1 MALKSG
7 LIAKLNKTIG
17 KKYDYMAGV
26 YHFKGWEEEGG
37 VIIIATDGTP
47 ITVEEDMLESFLSGL
62 IEIQDINGVVIGQR
76 SPIVLQSVS
85 QVTAN
90 SLSESLVKMVEEIAA
105 AKTPEQIRDVKAKA
119 TAMSNIT
126 NSLVNM
132 AKLELETI
140 KVGRSGK

>member
-1 MALKSG
+1 M
-7 LIAKLNKTIG
+7 
-17 KKYDYMAGV
+17 
-26 YHFKGWEEEGG
+26 
-37 VIIIATDGTP
+37 IIIATDGAP
-47 ITVEEDMLESFLSGL
+47 ITVEAEMLETFLSCL
-62 IEIQDINGVVIGQR
+62 IEIHSENGVVVSGR

-85 QVTAN
+85 QGTAN

-140 KVGRSGK
+140 KVGRASK